1 MTLHFLA
8 WQSHRFD
15 RYLFK
20 TMALGNEQSF
30 SLEVIITNDTF
41 GQRNMNFGIPSRK
54 ISRCCFATTS
64 VFIEKLLKT
73 RVRRSKERITIAK
86 SFYKLNPK
94 IILFS
99 IPIDV
104 INLCGRIRIRKS
116 CHYGGQA
123 YYS

>member
-1 MTLHFLA
+1 MTFHSLA

-30 SLEVIITNDTF
+30 SLEVIITNGTF
-41 GQRNMNFGIPSRK
+41 GQRNMNFGVPSIK
-54 ISRCCFATTS
+54 ISRGCFATTS

-73 RVRRSKERITIAK
+73 WFRKSKERITIAK

-99 IPIDV
+99 VLIDV
-104 INLCGRIRIRKS
+104 INLCGSIQIRKS
-116 CHYGGQA
+116 RHYGA
-123 YYS
+123 HAM